1 MKGRIYLNKILVIE
15 AILLIILPTLPVGLS
30 DNSNFEEKQ
39 IISKPTTD
47 HFTNSIVIIIGKCD
61 VVQGPLIWIFGLY
74 IPFIKR
80 SFYVRAN
87 GGQGEQLNVIIRGS
101 QFASYLDNENII
113 VEINRATGI
122 LFWGQ
127 KSILTNSTRIFAR
140 CKAENIWITH
150 TVID

>member
-1 MKGRIYLNKILVIE
+1 MRVKSYLTKILVIE
-15 AILLIILPTLPVGLS
+15 AVLLIILPTLPVGLS
-30 DNSNFEEKQ
+30 SNPNFEEKQ
-39 IISKPTTD
+39 ISIRPTTD

-74 IPFIKR
+74 IPLIKR
-80 SFYVRAN
+80 SFYIRAN
-87 GGQGEQLNVIIRGS
+87 GGQDEQLNVIIRGS
-101 QFASYLDNENII
+101 QFASYLDNENIV

-127 KSILTNSTRIFAR
+127 KSILTNSSRIFAR

-150 TVID
+150 PLID